1 MIRSTQKQGMKFMQ
15 TNAGVLVLVISFAVS
30 GCGKSVNVDSPNLP
44 TSEVNS
50 PPGGTS
56 RSLNCD
62 PQSRVHWT
70 FQQPQPEVT
79 KSIDL
84 LFVADTSSSM
94 NAKRASVAGAVSSF
108 VAALPSGTDYRIG
121 VMLAHGAKSTYSGK
135 LYAASGSRAV
145 LDSSLQSAAEI
156 QSELKNSLVNVVTD
170 PDDANGEAMMGS
182 FQNSLSG
189 TRHSKIRSQ
198 GFYRD
203 NAALA
208 VIFISDENDIC
219 YPPQNHGFTSF
230 PDYVAAPTNIEQKAY
245 ASNCVNASGQAVV
258 TPESTLSALKNVKP
272 AGDYSVAGIV
282 HVDPA
287 KVPSGSGI
295 EESIGHGI
303 LELIDRARTSAPGR
317 ELALDITS
325 TDFSAGLSN
334 FGTLTSSHLSLLTS
348 FQLTGAIDPQS
359 IIVSV
364 DQTQVPYTFDTSSEK
379 AQIHANDAGGAGS
392 IVNIDACRVH

>member
-1 MIRSTQKQGMKFMQ
+1 MIRSVDKKYIKF
-15 TNAGVLVLVISFAVS
+15 TSVKAGLFILAASFAAA
-30 GCGKSVNVDSPNLP
+30 GCGKSVEVDSPSAP
-44 TSEVNS
+44 TGVINS
-50 PPGGTS
+50 TPPGTT

-62 PQSRVHWT
+62 PQDRVHWT
-70 FQQPQPEVT
+70 FQQPEPENT

-94 NAKRASVAGAVSSF
+94 NAKRASVANAVSSF
-108 VAALPSGTDYRIG
+108 VSALSSGTDYRIG
-121 VMLAHGAKSTYSGK
+121 VMLAHGAKSSYSGK
-135 LYAASGSRAV
+135 LYAASGSRVV

-156 QSELKNSLVNVVTD
+156 QSELKNSLVNVVSD
-170 PDDANGEAMMGS
+170 PDDANGEAMMAS

-189 TRHSKIRSQ
+189 TRYSKIRSQ
-198 GFYRD
+198 GFYRN

-245 ASNCVNASGQAVV
+245 ASNCVNASGQGTV
-258 TPESTLSALKNVKP
+258 TPASTLAALKSVKP
-272 AGDYSVAGIV
+272 EGDYSVAGIV

-303 LELIDRARTSAPGR
+303 LELIDQARLSAPGR

-325 TDFSAGLSN
+325 TDFAAGLSS
-334 FGTLTSSHLSLLTS
+334 FGALTSSHLSLLTV
-348 FQLTGAIDPQS
+348 FQLTNAIDPQS

-364 DQTQVPYTFDTSSEK
+364 DQSQVPYTFDASSAK
-379 AQIHANDAGGAGS
+379 AQINASDAGGAGS
-392 IVNIDACRVH
+392 IVNIDACRAY